1 MSLVLAGFCAVNC
14 WVIPKLWAPLLVLR
28 VTVPRPPR
36 GGVKVVRLGPAA
48 RTAFRPAAQSGLLLA
63 A

>member
-1 MSLVLAGFCAVNC
+1 MSFVLAGFCAVNC
-14 WVIPKLWAPLLVLR
+14 WVIPKLWAPLLMLR

-36 GGVKVVRLGPAA
+36 GGAKVVRLGTVA
-48 RTAFRPAAQSGLLLA
+48 RPAFRPAAQSGLLLA

>member
-14 WVIPKLWAPLLVLR
+14 WVISKLWAPLLVLR
-28 VTVPRPPR
+28 VAGPCPPR
-36 GGVKVVRLGPAA
+36 GGGRVVRLRPVA
-48 RTAFRPAAQSGLLLA
+48 RPAFRPAAQPGLLLA